1 MPGIEDII
9 EDNKPIDTDAS
20 TDDMNGFTSG
30 DTIAIIPEE
39 TGNSEPVLTSDDDEV
54 TEEQAETIVAATS
67 SIYIVAAKMLKEL
80 HIINTDEFTQ
90 LIAECGDKEEAA

>member
-9 EDNKPIDTDAS
+9 EDNSPIDTDAS
-20 TDDMNGFTSG
+20 TEDMTGFTSG
-30 DTIAIIPEE
+30 DTIAIVPEE
-39 TGNSEPVLTSDDDEV
+39 TGNSEPVLTSDEDAV

-90 LIAECGDKEEAA
+90 LISECGDKEEAA